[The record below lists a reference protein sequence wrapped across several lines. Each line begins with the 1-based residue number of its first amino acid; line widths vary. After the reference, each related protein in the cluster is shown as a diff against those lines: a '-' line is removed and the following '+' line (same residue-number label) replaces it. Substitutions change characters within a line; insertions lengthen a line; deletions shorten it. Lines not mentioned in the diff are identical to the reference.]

1 MLASFKR
8 WFARDPAAARWA
20 EIDAWAKAAGHRFA
34 RAKEGEGFVVDAAA
48 AGAAGQRPWRLEWGP
63 PQRAYITGQE
73 LRIRIELGLPGSMQM
88 LLMSRA
94 LMESLESEIFE
105 RSTQDLQTHVD
116 MSTPEEM
123 RWLSMFAKS
132 PLTQRALRPHF
143 GGVSNSP
150 ALLAGWVEHALAER
164 LEAATATILKA
175 GPPFLLMTLRGR
187 AYLRMQLAAPQPRV
201 VAAALALFETAVAQ
215 AVRAAGGATGR
226 GADSKAGDR
235 STAWQSF
242 PPEDGSQRP

>member
-34 RAKEGEGFVVDAAA
+34 RAREGEGFVVDAAA
-48 AGAAGQRPWRLEWGP
+48 SGVATQRPWRLEWGP

-73 LRIRIELGLPGSMQM
+73 LRIRIELGLPSSLQM

-143 GGVSNSP
+143 GGVSNGP
-150 ALLAGWVEHALAER
+150 ALLAGWVEGALAEC
-164 LEAATATILKA
+164 LEAAAATMLKA

-187 AYLRMQLAAPQPRV
+187 LYLRLQLAEVDPP
-201 VAAALALFETAVAQ
+201 TVAQ
-215 AVRAAGGATGR
+215 AVDIFDAAIASATLIATGLR
-226 GADSKAGDR
+226 QDAEAAWPSSGA
-235 STAWQSF
+235 TAWQNQY
-242 PPEDGSQRP
+242 PPDA